1 MAEEQAQPEPISPVI
16 PDIVASAEAPLTS
29 DERLLA
35 AIAHFGGILGGFLV
49 PLIIWLIKK
58 DQSKFI
64 DDQAKEALNFQINII
79 GQAVILA
86 MIAFATCGL
95 GAVLFLPWCLWPL
108 IMSILAG
115 VAANKGET
123 YRYPATI
130 RLIK

>member
-1 MAEEQAQPEPISPVI
+1 MTEERPQIETASPSI
-16 PDIVASAEAPLTS
+16 PDPAAAPQIPSTS
-29 DERLLA
+29 EERLLA
-35 AIAHFGGILGGFLV
+35 AIAHFGGIVGGFLV

-115 VAANKGET
+115 VAANKGEA